1 MNDLHL
7 GPGGKS
13 LKLGLKLTYAGLSRF
28 QGLGDL
34 MVPEPQARMGFALV
48 ALPLAS
54 RLGFGSPLVSALSHF
69 RQLTHD
75 DASQVVSEY
84 PRPRRGVPIGLT
96 CVVSIK
102 GSGTQRHPSNP
113 YEGRCNPI
121 HAQGKPMTYNRM
133 EAKSMAGEHCR
144 FCGDARPCW
153 SKRRVASSGYVAI
166 RR

>member
-96 CVVSIK
+96 WRRQHK
-102 GSGTQRHPSNP
+102 RLRDAKTPLK
-113 YEGRCNPI
+113 PI
-121 HAQGKPMTYNRM
+121 
-133 EAKSMAGEHCR
+133 
-144 FCGDARPCW
+144 
-153 SKRRVASSGYVAI
+153 
-166 RR
+166 